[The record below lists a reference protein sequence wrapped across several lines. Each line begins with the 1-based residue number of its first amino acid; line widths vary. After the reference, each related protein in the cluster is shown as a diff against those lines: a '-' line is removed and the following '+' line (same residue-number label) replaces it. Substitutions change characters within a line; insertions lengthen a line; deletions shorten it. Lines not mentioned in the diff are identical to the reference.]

1 MLRTL
6 MAFICIFPECHPKWV
21 SYYKED
27 FHSNLTDGKDELL
40 NVRSKRSV
48 EWFPEY
54 QMYEEWAKEYYQSHA
69 TPIVVVPDKSDS
81 KKDILE
87 KFFEL
92 QRNAT
97 TMDRFR
103 QSNFFNYTLTGM
115 AVIAGVFFVCYLL
128 QKIVNLVTR
137 KGFRQDRNSRI
148 FLEEAE
154 RFLNV
159 YQSGLRV
166 EDGKRRYEPSHEEEE
181 AYLHA
186 KRMVNKL
193 KIELI

>member
-21 SYYKED
+21 SYYKKV
-27 FHSNLTDGKDELL
+27 FHSNFTNDNDKLL

-48 EWFPEY
+48 EWSPEY

-69 TPIVVVPDKSDS
+69 TPIVVVPDKPDS
-81 KKDILE
+81 KDILE

-115 AVIAGVFFVCYLL
+115 AVIAGVFFVCFLL
-128 QKIVNLVTR
+128 HKIVKLVTR
-137 KGFRQDRNSRI
+137 KKFRQDQNSRI

-159 YQSGLRV
+159 YQSGLCV
-166 EDGKRRYEPSHEEEE
+166 EEGKKRRYEPSQEEEE